1 MRQPYKE
8 AFLKALDKA
17 YPGWLGDAPRTAL
30 PASERTENQATK
42 ASGVD
47 LTPGAPQVPAG
58 TARTGRESQQRAQ
71 GRLQPWISK
80 IANSL
85 AKLSQPNSMNLEET
99 LRYFLH
105 LLRPYWRRI
114 SLTLLGMVLDAMLGV
129 LRPWPLKVVVDRVLT
144 HKPSRVPLIHQWLD
158 AAHFTSMQIVYGC
171 CAAVLLIAVITGI
184 TAYCYTRLIG
194 NIGQHFVFDLRR
206 DLFAHMQ
213 RLSLRFHDSQRT
225 GDLTT
230 RLTSDT
236 LAIQEFIASGI
247 IVFGSN
253 ALMLMGMTAL
263 MFWLNWKFALAALSI
278 APGMLWMVFR
288 YKRRIKKANR
298 KARMSTGLLAS
309 LAQET
314 L

>member
-1 MRQPYKE
+1 MDMAAMQQ
-8 AFLKALDKA
+8 LSGIWLCVSGALS
-17 YPGWLGDAPRTAL
+17 RH
-30 PASERTENQATK
+30 
-42 ASGVD
+42 
-47 LTPGAPQVPAG
+47 
-58 TARTGRESQQRAQ
+58 
-71 GRLQPWISK
+71 PWIRG
-80 IANSL
+80 
-85 AKLSQPNSMNLEET
+85 T
-99 LRYFLH
+99 R
-105 LLRPYWRRI
+105 
-114 SLTLLGMVLDAMLGV
+114 LDSA
-129 LRPWPLKVVVDRVLT
+129 PLT
-144 HKPSRVPLIHQWLD
+144 HN
-158 AAHFTSMQIVYGC
+158 QILYSC
-171 CAAVLLIAVITGI
+171 CIAVMLIAVVTGL
-184 TAYCYTRLIG
+184 TSYFYTSLFG
-194 NIGQHFVFDLRR
+194 DLGQRFGFDLRR